1 MSKIESI
8 CNQIQLEAKSIAKTS
23 QEIENLLTCGEE
35 KSADLLDEIRI
46 DGVTHLQKLAL
57 ALSRCFYEDVTKNAE
72 ETSGKT
78 EEV

>member
-8 CNQIQLEAKSIAKTS
+8 CNQIQTEARSIIKTS
-23 QEIENLLTCGEE
+23 QEIENLLKSGEG

-46 DGVTHLQKLAL
+46 DGVAHLQKLTL
-57 ALSRCFYEDVTKNAE
+57 ALTRCFYEGEAE
-72 ETSGKT
+72 NSEGASGKT

>member
-8 CNQIQLEAKSIAKTS
+8 CNQIQTEARSIVETS
-23 QEIENLLTCGEE
+23 QEIENLLKSGEG

-46 DGVTHLQKLAL
+46 DGVTHLQKLTL
-57 ALSRCFYEDVTKNAE
+57 ALSRCFYEDEAENAE
-72 ETSGKT
+72 VASGKT

>member
-8 CNQIQLEAKSIAKTS
+8 CNQIQTEARSIIKTS
-23 QEIENLLTCGEE
+23 QEIENLLKCGEG

-46 DGVTHLQKLAL
+46 DGVAHLQKLTL
-57 ALSRCFYEDVTKNAE
+57 ALTRCFYEGEAENAE
-72 ETSGKT
+72 GASGKT

>member
-8 CNQIQLEAKSIAKTS
+8 CNQIRTEARSIIATS
-23 QEIENLLTCGEE
+23 QEIENLLKSGEG

-46 DGVTHLQKLAL
+46 DGVTHLQKLTL
-57 ALSRCFYEDVTKNAE
+57 ALSRCFYEEEALNAE
-72 ETSGKT
+72 VASGKT

>member
-8 CNQIQLEAKSIAKTS
+8 CNQIQTEARSIIKTS
-23 QEIENLLTCGEE
+23 QEIENLLKSGEG

-46 DGVTHLQKLAL
+46 DGVAHLQKLTL
-57 ALSRCFYEDVTKNAE
+57 ALTRCFYEGEAVNAE
-72 ETSGKT
+72 GASGKT